1 MRSIVATL
9 PSGVRVRVQP
19 PLHELTLAPP
29 VEREKALATLLEAME
44 MPDVVAR
51 DDGAALSLGELPLGD
66 VHVLLMLGFRLG
78 HVLEPEHV
86 FACENCEAPLRVRP
100 SSQVEIGPFVDGE
113 LDDPELDRPFDF
125 AASHPVPPLFT
136 PRGAQRTL
144 RLSPRILDEAR
155 VLFRGPVR
163 TMTKSLVLALGISAI
178 GAERKTAALARALAR
193 ASDDAW
199 TTFGQLWEDAHCP
212 PRLFAEVRCPVCN
225 ARNDVVAPAVRP
237 FDYVAEVLQGG
248 PPEAP
253 AMTLDDFTAAAERYR
268 AEVYDERGVR
278 NLALVIDEG
287 VPAVD
292 DGGHPLLGSYQP
304 GQSGDDL
311 DLGETR
317 AEVRLYYRSF
327 MAELRLDPSYDLHH
341 EIRETIDH
349 EVEHHLYYL
358 AGDDPM
364 DRQERAVIAQERAR
378 VVGKKELVRRE
389 LRGAAADLRRFIKVA
404 APLFAILILIA
415 ALRFC
420 SH

>member
-1 MRSIVATL
+1 MRAITATL

-19 PLHELTLAPP
+19 AVHDLAPT
-29 VEREKALATLLEAME
+29 VERERVLAVLLEAIE
-44 MPDVVAR
+44 APGVVTR
-51 DDGAALSLGELPLGD
+51 EDGAALSLGELPLAD

-78 HVLEPEHV
+78 HVLEPEHEL
-86 FACENCEAPLRVRP
+86 ACENCGAVSRVRP
-100 SSQVEIGPFVDGE
+100 SSQVETGPFVDGE

-125 AASHPVPPLFT
+125 TLAHPVPPLFT
-136 PRGAQRTL
+136 PRGAQRSL
-144 RLSPRILDEAR
+144 RLSPRLLDEAR

-163 TMTKSLVLALGISAI
+163 SMTKSLVLALGVRAI
-178 GAERKTAALARALAR
+178 GTERKTAALARALAR

-212 PRLFAEVRCPVCN
+212 RRLFAEVRCASCN
-225 ARNDVVAPAVRP
+225 ARNDVVAPALRP
-237 FDYVAEVLQGG
+237 FDYVAQVLQGP

-253 AMTLDDFTAAAERYR
+253 PMSIEDFTAAAERYR
-268 AEVYDERGVR
+268 EEVYHDRRVR
-278 NLALVIDEG
+278 NLALVVDEG

-292 DGGHPLLGSYQP
+292 DGGQPLLGSYQP
-304 GQSGDDL
+304 GQSGEDL

-317 AEVRLYYRSF
+317 AEIRLYYRSF
-327 MAELRLDPSYDLHH
+327 MAEVRLDPAYDLHH

-364 DRQERAVIAQERAR
+364 DRQERSVIARERAR

-404 APLFAILILIA
+404 APLFAILVVVA